1 MFYLMKNKNSNR
13 EKSCCNKKDNALKN
27 EQNGVK
33 MFSKADPNGSYTGT
47 AKNKTDRPTQDADD
61 L

>member
-13 EKSCCNKKDNALKN
+13 EKSCCKKNSALKN

>member
-1 MFYLMKNKNSNR
+1 MFYLMKNKNCKQDKHCSKKNSAAGE
-13 EKSCCNKKDNALKN
+13 EK
-27 EQNGVK
+27 NGAQ

-47 AKNKTDRPTQDADD
+47 EKNKTDRPTQDADD

>member
-1 MFYLMKNKNSNR
+1 MKNKNSNR
-13 EKSCCNKKDNALKN
+13 EKSCCKKNSAAKN
-27 EQNGVK
+27 EENGVK